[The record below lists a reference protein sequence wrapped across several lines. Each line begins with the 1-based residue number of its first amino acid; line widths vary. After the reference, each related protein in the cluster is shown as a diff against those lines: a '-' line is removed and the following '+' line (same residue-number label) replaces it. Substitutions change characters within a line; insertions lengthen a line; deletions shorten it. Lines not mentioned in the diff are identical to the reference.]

1 MQTSTERMSY
11 QNPPATDEAIPFGT
25 AITPSANTTTA
36 GQRSKRMIAIG
47 VVSIMVVAG
56 GRTVWRQDIGSSY
69 NHSSGSFTT
78 EEVPGRRGGLDLAS
92 RGGLVVATE
101 VVPPKP
107 KDDDQPD
114 DDNLDEKTTCC
125 GCPADKISCSNCCAT
140 CDDAKEVGD
149 PILLKFLFLFWPSIY
164 CQSLTL
170 LSHSN

>member
-25 AITPSANTTTA
+25 AITPPTA
-36 GQRSKRMIAIG
+36 DYRLSTRMMAIG

-107 KDDDQPD
+107 KDDDDGIFAGIP
-114 DDNLDEKTTCC
+114 KGTCC
-125 GCPADKISCSNCCAT
+125 GCAADEISCSNCCAT

>member
-1 MQTSTERMSY
+1 MQTSTERMTY

-25 AITPSANTTTA
+25 AITPPTA
-36 GQRSKRMIAIG
+36 DYRLSTRMMAIG

-56 GRTVWRQDIGSSY
+56 GRTVWMQDSGSSY

-107 KDDDQPD
+107 KDDDIFPGP
-114 DDNLDEKTTCC
+114 KFTCC
-125 GCPADKISCSNCCAT
+125 GCPNQTETSCSGCCAT

-149 PILLKFLFLFWPSIY
+149 PILLNFLFLLWPSIY
-164 CQSLTL
+164 CQSLTR